1 MTSQTYLILLVGLA
15 LLFYL
20 MILRP
25 QRRAKAQRE
34 QMLAALV
41 PGAEVITA
49 GGIHGTIVEVADGL
63 LELEVADGVVL
74 RVDARAVAEVVPE
87 EADDDDDEDESDDE
101 DEFEGDDEDDLEAGD
116 EGDFEDEDSVEGDGS
131 AGETRP

>member
-1 MTSQTYLILLVGLA
+1 MTSQTYLILLVGLG

-49 GGIHGTIVEVADGL
+49 GGIHGTIVEVSEGV
-63 LELEVADGVVL
+63 LELEVSEGIVL
-74 RVDARAVAEVVPE
+74 RVDSRAVAEIVPDDQDDD
-87 EADDDDDEDESDDE
+87 DDDDDELEDDE
-101 DEFEGDDEDDLEAGD
+101 DGEDELEDGDEFEHDATDDAEDAE
-116 EGDFEDEDSVEGDGS
+116 
-131 AGETRP
+131 ETRP